1 MSVMTTVLPLNCCI
15 LKSLPPFDAQYLLKL
30 RDGDPETEKHFVAHF
45 SSVIR
50 IAMRYRLRSWQ
61 LIEDIR
67 QETFLRVLNFL
78 RSDRSLDNPE
88 RLGAYVHSVS
98 VNVMLELLR
107 ASTRHP
113 PLPEESQQYPDSKM
127 HTDGAVVNRERK
139 EMVSQVLNQLA
150 PKDRDILR
158 SLYLEETNKDEVCE
172 RFEVDRDYLRV
183 LVHRAKLRFR
193 EVYER
198 QGLPRL

>member
-1 MSVMTTVLPLNCCI
+1 M
-15 LKSLPPFDAQYLLKL
+15 PPFDAQYLLKL

-45 SSVIR
+45 SNVIR
-50 IAMRYRLRSWQ
+50 IAMRCRLRSWQ
-61 LIEDIR
+61 LIDDIR

-78 RSDRSLDNPE
+78 RSDRSLDHPE

-113 PLPEESQQYPDSKM
+113 PLPEESHQYPDSKM
-127 HTDGAVVNRERK
+127 NADGVLVNRERK
-139 EMVSQVLNQLA
+139 EIVAEVLGQLA

-158 SLYLEETNKDEVCE
+158 ALYLEETGKDEVC
-172 RFEVDRDYLRV
+172 RQYAVDRDYLRV

-198 QGLPRL
+198 NGLPPF

>member
-1 MSVMTTVLPLNCCI
+1 
-15 LKSLPPFDAQYLLKL
+15 
-30 RDGDPETEKHFVAHF
+30 
-45 SSVIR
+45 
-50 IAMRYRLRSWQ
+50 
-61 LIEDIR
+61 
-67 QETFLRVLNFL
+67 
-78 RSDRSLDNPE
+78 
-88 RLGAYVHSVS
+88 
-98 VNVMLELLR
+98 
-107 ASTRHP
+107 
-113 PLPEESQQYPDSKM
+113 M

-150 PKDRDILR
+150 AKDRDILR

-198 QGLPRL
+198 QGLPPL